1 MRDKVITIHTAD
13 EKIMRSTFKIL
24 FYINKSKT
32 KADGTTAILCRITID
47 GANVVIT
54 TGGSVVPHDWSV
66 KRGETTD
73 KKTNQRLQTF
83 REEIEQGYNTLLY
96 KYGAVSAELL
106 KNYLQG
112 IGRTP
117 TTLLALSVEELK
129 AQRESKSEGT
139 YSNNRCSDKQLNA
152 FVRSRGEEDIPL
164 TALATDFFDDYRFHL
179 KKKGY
184 APATI
189 NRHLCWL
196 SRLMYRAVSQGT
208 IRFNPFERAKYEAVE
223 HKPRFLSRGDVAKLL
238 AFPLQDE
245 GAELSRRM
253 FLFSVFTGLAFADL
267 QSLRASQIE
276 TNSDGRQYIR
286 KARQKTEVESLIPLH
301 PIAEQILSL
310 YTKEKSKRDY
320 KNDNE
325 SNCKT
330 LPDTKSFPDMKI
342 FPDTIS
348 KSKLSTHLKAVGLAC
363 GIRTPLTFHMA
374 RHSFGTLTLEAGV
387 PIESIAKMMG
397 HSSIAS
403 TQIYAQITDQKIARD
418 MDRLMQQ

>member
-1 MRDKVITIHTAD
+1 
-13 EKIMRSTFKIL
+13 MRSTFKIL
-24 FYINKSKT
+24 FYINKNKT

-54 TGGSVVPHDWSV
+54 TGENVAPNDWSV

-73 KKTNQRLQTF
+73 KKINQRLQAF

-117 TTLLALSVEELK
+117 MTLLALSAKELK
-129 AQRESKSEGT
+129 AQQESKSEGT
-139 YSNNRCSDKQLNA
+139 YSNNRISDKQLDA
-152 FVRSRGEEDIPL
+152 FVRSRGEEDILL
-164 TALATDFFDDYRFHL
+164 TALTMDFFDDYRFHL
-179 KKKGY
+179 KKEGY

-189 NRHLCWL
+189 NKHLCWL
-196 SRLMYRAVSQGT
+196 SRLMNKNISQGT
-208 IRFNPFERAKYEAVE
+208 IRFNPFEEAKYEAVE
-223 HKPRFLSRGDVAKLL
+223 RKPRFLSKGDVAKLL

-267 QSLRASQIE
+267 QSLRVSQIE
-276 TNSDGRQYIR
+276 KNNEGKRYIR

-301 PIAEQILSL
+301 PIAEQIISL
-310 YTKEKSKRDY
+310 YTKEESKGDY
-320 KNDNE
+320 
-325 SNCKT
+325 
-330 LPDTKSFPDMKI
+330 KI
-342 FPDTIS
+342 FPDTMS
-348 KSKLSTHLKAVGLAC
+348 KGKLLTHLKAVGWAC
-363 GIRTPLTFHMA
+363 GIRTPLTWHVG
-374 RHSFGTLTLEAGV
+374 RHSFGTLTLEAGI

-418 MDRLMQQ
+418 MERVM

>member
-1 MRDKVITIHTAD
+1 M
-13 EKIMRSTFKIL
+13 
-24 FYINKSKT
+24 
-32 KADGTTAILCRITID
+32 
-47 GANVVIT
+47 
-54 TGGSVVPHDWSV
+54 

-73 KKTNQRLQTF
+73 KKINQGLQAF

-112 IGRTP
+112 VGRTQ
-117 TTLLALSVEELK
+117 TTLLALSTEELK
-129 AQRESKSEGT
+129 AQRECKSEGA
-139 YSNNRCSDKQLNA
+139 YSNNRSSDKQLNS

-164 TALATDFFDDYRFHL
+164 TALTIDFFDDYRFHL
-179 KKKGY
+179 KKEGY

-208 IRFNPFERAKYEAVE
+208 IRFNPFEEAKYEAVE
-223 HKPRFLSRGDVAKLL
+223 RKPRFLSKVDVAKLL
-238 AFPLQDE
+238 VFPLQDE
-245 GAELSRRM
+245 AAELTRRM

-276 TNSDGRQYIR
+276 TNSEGKRYIR
-286 KARQKTEVESLIPLH
+286 KARQKTEIESLIPLH

-310 YTKEKSKRDY
+310 YTKEKSKGDY
-320 KNDNE
+320 KVF
-325 SNCKT
+325 S
-330 LPDTKSFPDMKI
+330 
-342 FPDTIS
+342 DTIS
-348 KSKLSTHLKAVGLAC
+348 KGKLIASLKAVGLAC
-363 GIRTPLTFHMA
+363 GIRTPLTYHIA
-374 RHSFGTLTLEAGV
+374 RHSFGTLTLEAGI

-403 TQIYAQITDQKIARD
+403 TQIYAQITDQKIAKD
-418 MDRLMQQ
+418 MDKLIRKS

>member
-1 MRDKVITIHTAD
+1 MPESLGALRDKVITIHTAD

-54 TGGSVVPHDWSV
+54 TGESVVPHDWSV
-66 KRGETTD
+66 KREETTD
-73 KKTNQRLQTF
+73 KKINQRLKTF
-83 REEIEQGYNTLLY
+83 REEIEQGYSILLY

-139 YSNNRCSDKQLNA
+139 YSNNRCSDRQLNS

-164 TALATDFFDDYRFHL
+164 TALAIEFFDDYRFYL
-179 KKKGY
+179 KKEGY

-189 NRHLCWL
+189 NGHLCWL

-223 HKPRFLSRGDVAKLL
+223 HKPRFLSKGDVAKLL

-276 TNSDGRQYIR
+276 TNNEGKRYIR
-286 KARQKTEVESLIPLH
+286 KARQKTEVEGLIPLH

-310 YTKEKSKRDY
+310 YTKEKSRGDY
-320 KNDNE
+320 
-325 SNCKT
+325 
-330 LPDTKSFPDMKI
+330 KI
-342 FPDTIS
+342 FPDTMS
-348 KSKLSTHLKAVGLAC
+348 KGKLLTHLKAVGLAC
-363 GIRTPLTFHMA
+363 GIRTPLTYHVG
-374 RHSFGTLTLEAGV
+374 RHSFGTMTLEAGI
-387 PIESIAKMMG
+387 PMESIARMMG

-403 TQIYAQITDQKIARD
+403 TQIYAQITDQKIAKD
-418 MDRLMQQ
+418 MERLM